1 MNSKKDRKLPIGIG
15 IPTSLLAKIDKLRG
29 KKSRS
34 EFVVK
39 LIEKALGA
47 EK

>member
-1 MNSKKDRKLPIGIG
+1 MNDEKGRKLPIGIA
-15 IPTSLLAKIDKLRG
+15 IPLRLLEKIDSLRG

-39 LIEKALGA
+39 LIEEAL
-47 EK
+47 ET